1 MIMKTSST
9 LLLLMLAAVAAFTVF
24 NWSTFMTPADLSL
37 GFTQFQAPLGMVML
51 SLTAILAVLGMSFV
65 IFLQT
70 SVLLEARRHAHE
82 LKTNRDLADR
92 AEASRFTELHD
103 FLAFELA
110 RQNTQMAEASAAVI
124 ARVEQIENTLLAS
137 LGELEDR
144 LERGGQSAGHNT
156 TPPY

>member
-1 MIMKTSST
+1 MKTSST
-9 LLLLMLAAVAAFTVF
+9 LLLFMLAAVTAFTVF

-37 GFTQFQAPLGMVML
+37 GFTHFQAPLGMVML
-51 SLTAILAVLGMSFV
+51 SLTAILTVLGMSFV

-92 AEASRFTELHD
+92 AEASRFTELQA
-103 FLAFELA
+103 FLATELA
-110 RQNTQMAEASAAVI
+110 KQNTLMAESRTAVM

-144 LERGGQSAGHNT
+144 LERGGQGSGLS
-156 TPPY
+156 TPLSPRV

>member
-1 MIMKTSST
+1 MKTSST

-24 NWSTFMTPADLSL
+24 NWNTFMTPADLSL
-37 GFTQFQAPLGMVML
+37 GFTHFQAPLGMVML

-65 IFLQT
+65 IYLQT
-70 SVLLEARRHAHE
+70 SVLFEARRHAHE

-92 AEASRFTELHD
+92 AEASRFTELRD
-103 FLAFELA
+103 FLATELA
-110 RQNTQMAEASAAVI
+110 RQNAQMAESSAAVM

-144 LERGGQSAGHNT
+144 LERAGQSTASSN
-156 TPPY
+156 

>member
-1 MIMKTSST
+1 MKTSST
-9 LLLLMLAAVAAFTVF
+9 LLLLMLAAITAFTVF
-24 NWSTFMTPADLSL
+24 NWNTFMTPADLSL
-37 GFTQFQAPLGMVML
+37 GFTHFQAPLGMVML
-51 SLTAILAVLGMSFV
+51 GLTAILAVLGMSFV

-92 AEASRFTELHD
+92 AEASRFTELRD
-103 FLAFELA
+103 FLATELA
-110 RQNTQMAEASAAVI
+110 RQNAQMAESSAAVM

-144 LERGGQSAGHNT
+144 LERGSQSAGHNT
-156 TPPY
+156 T